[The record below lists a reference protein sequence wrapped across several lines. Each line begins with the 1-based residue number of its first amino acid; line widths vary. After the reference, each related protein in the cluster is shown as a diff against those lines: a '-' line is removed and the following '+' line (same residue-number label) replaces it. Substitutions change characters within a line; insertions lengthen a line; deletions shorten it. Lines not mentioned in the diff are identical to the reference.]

1 MIDKVSKITYLDI
14 ANYIRIDATGDDLLK
29 NELETY
35 LNIAKNYIVNYTGIP
50 EKSINDLDKIET
62 LDSYSDFIIVVY
74 ILCQDM
80 YDNRSMYVDSNNINN
95 TVQTI
100 LDMHRRNLL

>member
-1 MIDKVSKITYLDI
+1 MIDKVSKITCLDI

-29 NELETY
+29 KELETY

-50 EKSINDLDKIET
+50 EKSMNDSDKIET

-80 YDNRSMYVDSNNINN
+80 YDNRSMYVDSDNINN